1 MPFEAGNQE
10 AKKANHK
17 KPRIITQKLI
27 AKLND
32 AEGVALDRLVSAL
45 IAKAQEGDV
54 PAIKEVLDRVE
65 GKVPQGIVGGDDDDS
80 AISVI
85 HTIRRIIVDPR
96 HSDSESVPAAS
107 GTSQV

>member
-27 AKLND
+27 ARLND
-32 AEGVALDRLVSAL
+32 ADGVALDRMLAAI

-54 PAIKEVLDRVE
+54 AAFREIMDRVE
-65 GKVPQGIVGGDDDDS
+65 GKPAQAIIGGDEDDP
-80 AISVI
+80 AVQLVHRIE
-85 HTIRRIIVDPR
+85 RIIVRPPDPN
-96 HSDSESVPAAS
+96 
-107 GTSQV
+107 G

>member
-27 AKLND
+27 ARLQD
-32 AEGVALDRLVSAL
+32 ADGAALDRLIAAL

-54 PAIKEVLDRVE
+54 PAIREVMDRVE
-65 GKVPQGIVGGDDDDS
+65 GKVPQAIENGDDGPLELLHR
-80 AISVI
+80 IERVI
-85 HTIRRIIVDPR
+85 VRPQDTN
-96 HSDSESVPAAS
+96 
-107 GTSQV
+107 G